1 MQKIKILFGS
11 LIALIFFTILSCSN
25 PTLRFDQ
32 TCITCIKSQRFL
44 CSGDECPKTFKV
56 SENYIVTITE
66 TGENIY
72 VTNILE
78 AENIKPKEGIAFA
91 IAKINGKI
99 FLTGESFNH
108 LWILYPRPKNEAS
121 YKAVKLPES
130 NIVSPVFELF
140 TSRLM
145 LSAQNYSHK
154 YLFDDEDNKWI
165 IHGAMKGKE

>member
-1 MQKIKILFGS
+1 MTKRIIFLKLLIIS
-11 LIALIFFTILSCSN
+11 LILISCSN

-56 SENYIVTITE
+56 GDNLLVTMTE

-72 VTNILE
+72 LTNILL
-78 AENIKPKEGIAFA
+78 AEKLPLKEGIPIA

-99 FLTGESFNH
+99 FLTGDSFNN

-121 YKAVKLPES
+121 YEAIKLPEAK
-130 NIVSPVFELF
+130 IVSPVFELF
-140 TSRLM
+140 TSKLM

-154 YLFDDEDNKWI
+154 YLFDDEKNKWI
-165 IHGAMKGKE
+165 IHGALKGKE